1 MRIFSQILHHPNTV
15 CLFVMCLD
23 KSNISCDGPFF
34 AKNWGKKEV
43 IAYKAFLQTSLYL
56 LVHISLASQVRCLQS
71 TVFVGFFVCKHEL
84 SFETNLNLCMKTE
97 PVTDAMVPVQ
107 CTYMTGFL
115 FTYIW
120 PKNLSNIP
128 VQTRTVHHI
137 CSNYDE
143 PGFHAKIQ
151 IIFGNLLLKA
161 LILRYW
167 PFQQKSILWAF
178 DKVTMEGLLSVP
190 PPHPIR

>member
-43 IAYKAFLQTSLYL
+43 IVYKAFLQTSLYFA
-56 LVHISLASQVRCLQS
+56 VHISLASQVRCLQS
-71 TVFVGFFVCKHEL
+71 TEFVGYFVCKHEL
-84 SFETNLNLCMKTE
+84 SSESMHENRACHGCNGT
-97 PVTDAMVPVQ
+97 
-107 CTYMTGFL
+107 CTVYMTGFL

-120 PKNLSNIP
+120 PRNLSNIP
-128 VQTRTVHHI
+128 VHTRTVHHI

-151 IIFGNLLLKA
+151 IIFGYLL
-161 LILRYW
+161 
-167 PFQQKSILWAF
+167 
-178 DKVTMEGLLSVP
+178 
-190 PPHPIR
+190 

>member
-43 IAYKAFLQTSLYL
+43 IVYKAFLQTSLYFA
-56 LVHISLASQVRCLQS
+56 VHISLASQVRCLQS

-84 SFETNLNLCMKTE
+84 SFETKWKQSLSPCHGCNGT
-97 PVTDAMVPVQ
+97 
-107 CTYMTGFL
+107 CTVYMTGFL

-120 PKNLSNIP
+120 PRNLSNIP
-128 VQTRTVHHI
+128 VHTRTVHHI

-151 IIFGNLLLKA
+151 IIFGYLLLKA